1 MRDLF
6 TNWSLGQRF
15 EEAAKSFTGTLEK
28 LTMDYGLKTLE
39 GHQREVL
46 AERKRVLGA
55 EHPDT
60 QVAADNLARTL
71 ADQGKRAEAEEI
83 EREAPSAKTSCLPST
98 LPSTLPSAA
107 HNGTDPAMVF
117 NSFGKSLQAA
127 KSLEKIAKETGDA
140 VGDKSLEKLAM
151 DYGLKTLEGQQREV
165 LAERKR
171 VLGAE
176 HPDTLVAADN
186 LARTLEDQGKRA
198 EAEEIEREVLAV
210 RKRVLGAETG

>member
-60 QVAADNLARTL
+60 
-71 ADQGKRAEAEEI
+71 
-83 EREAPSAKTSCLPST
+83 
-98 LPSTLPSAA
+98 
-107 HNGTDPAMVF
+107 
-117 NSFGKSLQAA
+117 
-127 KSLEKIAKETGDA
+127 
-140 VGDKSLEKLAM
+140 
-151 DYGLKTLEGQQREV
+151 
-165 LAERKR
+165 
-171 VLGAE
+171 
-176 HPDTLVAADN
+176 LVAADN

>member
-1 MRDLF
+1 MSAGSAASSEPGANFEITASTDSYGFFSIAQGRSLSGRMRDLF

-83 EREAPSAKTSCLPST
+83 ERE
-98 LPSTLPSAA
+98 
-107 HNGTDPAMVF
+107 
-117 NSFGKSLQAA
+117 
-127 KSLEKIAKETGDA
+127 
-140 VGDKSLEKLAM
+140 
-151 DYGLKTLEGQQREV
+151 
-165 LAERKR
+165 
-171 VLGAE
+171 
-176 HPDTLVAADN
+176 
-186 LARTLEDQGKRA
+186 
-198 EAEEIEREVLAV
+198 VLAV

>member
-1 MRDLF
+1 MSGRMRDLF
-6 TNWSLGQRF
+6 TNWSHGQRF

-28 LTMDYGLKTLE
+28 LAMDYGLKTLE

-60 QVAADNLARTL
+60 LVAADNLARTL

-83 EREAPSAKTSCLPST
+83 EREAPSTKTSCLPRT
-98 LPSTLPSAA
+98 LPSTLP
-107 HNGTDPAMVF
+107 M
-117 NSFGKSLQAA
+117 
-127 KSLEKIAKETGDA
+127 IAKETGDA